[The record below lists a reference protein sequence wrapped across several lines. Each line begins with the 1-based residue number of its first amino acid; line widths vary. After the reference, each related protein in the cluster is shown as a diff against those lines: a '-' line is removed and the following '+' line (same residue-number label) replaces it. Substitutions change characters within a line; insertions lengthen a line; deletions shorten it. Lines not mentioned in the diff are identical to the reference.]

1 VYFTSGPRAN
11 APRESQSR
19 RPRGQWPRHRR
30 LFAVPGIAAIS
41 LLALALPVTVGGTA
55 QAAATGGVTISC
67 TNTDSILG
75 PLQSSV
81 TLAAGTSG
89 FLQLG
94 GINGGKGQYVGN
106 CTLNG
111 IIPPGWKV
119 AEASWVALSATSGSG
134 NAGTFTLSTGDTT
147 FVDSGTF
154 TNSGTFEDVSSGLT
168 QMIEVGD
175 FVNTGSV
182 ITAGGSFGTAGAA
195 YNPPCPKC
203 RFVDKGTVLVDPK
216 QGFSSGSIFVLAKG
230 GTIKAQGGFGIAN
243 ESTFE
248 VEGGSVAAGVPTS
261 TQFLGLSEPT
271 IDFGTHLP
279 SVSQGTI
286 DITSSADLQ
295 GVIPKHWALDVSGGS
310 VTASNSGNN
319 GKFLWDH
326 DDNSTFTDA
335 TTFVNSGT
343 FTDTTTG
350 WSQQIE
356 VPRFVNTGTVIS
368 DAPGFGMSGATGM
381 AGPVF
386 VNDGDLVIEPKAS
399 FGAAGTFDL
408 ASGAVVNH
416 GGFGI
421 DKGVLQ
427 VSDGSLM
434 GNPATDVYYLGGGP
448 ATVTFEPST
457 SASSVGHLEFGTGLT
472 VNGVIPKKWV
482 LDNVGGPGDALT
494 ANHSGNKG
502 TIIWDAN
509 AALTATGPFVN
520 SGTLNVTG
528 GSFQLAAPDVVNAA
542 GGKILVNGDS
552 GISAA
557 GNFHN
562 YGSFELGAGN
572 RASVSGNYSQVP
584 GGSFVVDAGGDNFS
598 VGSLSVGG
606 TASLGGALI
615 VNQLAGL
622 KVAAGSSASLVT
634 AHALSGRFKPV
645 SGLSS
650 GHPVLQLSYSPTAVV
665 LAAPKA
671 A

>member
-1 VYFTSGPRAN
+1 MYFMSWPRARGT
-11 APRESQSR
+11 PQSRSR
-19 RPRGQWPRHRR
+19 RPRGQWPRRRR
-30 LFAVPGIAAIS
+30 LLAVPATSAIS
-41 LLALALPVTVGGTA
+41 VLALALPATVGDA
-55 QAAATGGVTISC
+55 ALAAATGGVTISC

-75 PLQSSV
+75 PLQSSA

-111 IIPPGWKV
+111 IIPSGWKV
-119 AEASWVALSATSGSG
+119 AEASWVALSATNGSG
-134 NAGTFTLSTGDTT
+134 NAGTFTLSTGNTT

-154 TNSGTFEDVSSGLT
+154 TNSGTFEDDSSGHYPDDRGRGLC
-168 QMIEVGD
+168 QHRERGRGRGKLRDRRRGLQPALSQVQVRRQGD
-175 FVNTGSV
+175 RPGRTPS
-182 ITAGGSFGTAGAA
+182 
-195 YNPPCPKC
+195 K
-203 RFVDKGTVLVDPK
+203 
-216 QGFSSGSIFVLAKG
+216 GFSSGSIFVLAKG

-243 ESTFE
+243 ESTFD
-248 VEGGSVAAGVPTS
+248 VEGGSVTAGVPTS

-271 IDFGTHLP
+271 IEFGTHLP
-279 SVSQGTI
+279 SVSKGTI
-286 DITSSADLQ
+286 DITSSADLR
-295 GVIPKHWALDVSGGS
+295 GFIPKHWALDVSGGS

-326 DDNSTFTDA
+326 DDNSTFSDA

-343 FTDTTTG
+343 FTDYTTG

-356 VPRFVNTGTVIS
+356 VPRFVNKGTVIS

-386 VNDGDLVIEPKAS
+386 VNEGDLVIEPKAS

-421 DKGVLQ
+421 DKSVLQ
-427 VSDGSLM
+427 VSGGSLV
-434 GNPATDVYYLGGGP
+434 GNPATDVYYLGAGP

-457 SASSVGHLEFGTGLT
+457 SASSAGHLEFGIGLT

-482 LDNVGGPGDALT
+482 LDNEGGPGAALT

-520 SGTLNVTG
+520 SGTFNVTC
-528 GSFQLAAPDVVNAA
+528 GSFGLTAQDFVNAA

-552 GISAA
+552 GISAS
-557 GNFHN
+557 GNFNN

-572 RASVSGNYSQVP
+572 RASVCRELLASIRWRAS
-584 GGSFVVDAGGDNFS
+584 SWMRAG
-598 VGSLSVGG
+598 
-606 TASLGGALI
+606 TT
-615 VNQLAGL
+615 
-622 KVAAGSSASLVT
+622 SAS
-634 AHALSGRFKPV
+634 
-645 SGLSS
+645 GLCRSAA
-650 GHPVLQLSYSPTAVV
+650 PPR
-665 LAAPKA
+665 LAAP
-671 A
+671 

>member
-1 VYFTSGPRAN
+1 
-11 APRESQSR
+11 
-19 RPRGQWPRHRR
+19 
-30 LFAVPGIAAIS
+30 
-41 LLALALPVTVGGTA
+41 
-55 QAAATGGVTISC
+55 
-67 TNTDSILG
+67 
-75 PLQSSV
+75 
-81 TLAAGTSG
+81 
-89 FLQLG
+89 
-94 GINGGKGQYVGN
+94 
-106 CTLNG
+106 
-111 IIPPGWKV
+111 V
-119 AEASWVALSATSGSG
+119 AEASWVALTATSGSG
-134 NAGTFTLSTGDTT
+134 NAGTFTLGTGDTT

-154 TNSGTFEDVSSGLT
+154 TNSGTFEDDSSGLT

-182 ITAGGSFGTAGAA
+182 ITAGGGFGTAGAA

-203 RFVDKGTVLVDPK
+203 RFVDTGTVLVDPK

-230 GTIKAQGGFGIAN
+230 GTIKARGGFGISN

-248 VEGGSVAAGVPTS
+248 VEGGSVTAGVPTS
-261 TQFLGLSEPT
+261 TQYLGQSEPT
-271 IDFGTHLP
+271 IEFGTHLP
-279 SVSQGTI
+279 SVSKGTI
-286 DITSSADLQ
+286 DITSSADLR
-295 GVIPKHWALDVSGGS
+295 GVIPKHWKLDLSGGS

-326 DDNSTFTDA
+326 DDNSTFSDA

-421 DKGVLQ
+421 GKSVLQ
-427 VSDGSLM
+427 VSGGSLM
-434 GNPATDVYYLGGGP
+434 GNPATDVYSLGGGP
-448 ATVTFEPST
+448 ATVTFEPSA
-457 SASSVGHLEFGTGLT
+457 SVSSVGHLEFGTGLT

-528 GSFQLAAPDVVNAA
+528 GSFELAAQNFVNAP
-542 GGKILVNGDS
+542 GGEILVNDDS
-552 GISAA
+552 GISAS

-572 RASVSGNYSQVP
+572 RASVSGDYSQSS
-584 GGSFVVDAGGDNFS
+584 GASFVVDAGGENFS
-598 VGSLSVGG
+598 VGSLSVDG
-606 TASLGGALI
+606 TASLGGTLI
-615 VNQLAGL
+615 VNELAGL
-622 KVAAGSSASLVT
+622 KVVAGGSASLVT

-650 GHPVLQLSYSPTAVV
+650 GHPVLQLSYSPTAVT
-665 LAAPKA
+665 LAPPKA

>member
-1 VYFTSGPRAN
+1 MYFTSGPRAS
-11 APRESQSR
+11 APRQTQSR
-19 RPRGQWPRHRR
+19 RTGGQWPRRRR
-30 LFAVPGIAAIS
+30 LFAVPGISAIS
-41 LLALALPVTVGGTA
+41 VLAVALPVTVGGTA
-55 QAAATGGVTISC
+55 LAATTGGVTISC

-75 PLQSSV
+75 PLHSSA

-106 CTLNG
+106 CILNG
-111 IIPPGWKV
+111 IIPSGWKV

-134 NAGTFTLSTGDTT
+134 NAGIFTLSTGDTT

-154 TNSGTFEDVSSGLT
+154 TNSGTFEDDSSGLT
-168 QMIEVGD
+168 QMIEVRD

-182 ITAGGSFGTAGAA
+182 VTAGGSFGTAGAA

-230 GTIKAQGGFGIAN
+230 GTIKARGGFGIAN
-243 ESTFE
+243 DSTFE

-279 SVSQGTI
+279 SVSKGTI
-286 DITSSADLQ
+286 DITSSADLR
-295 GVIPKHWALDVSGGS
+295 GVIPKHWELDVSGGS

-356 VPRFVNTGTVIS
+356 VPRFVNKGTVIS

-416 GGFGI
+416 GGFAI
-421 DKGVLQ
+421 DKSVLQ
-427 VSDGSLM
+427 VSGGSLM
-434 GNPATDVYYLGGGP
+434 GNPATDVYYLGAGP
-448 ATVTFEPST
+448 ATVTLEPST
-457 SASSVGHLEFGTGLT
+457 SASSVGHLEFGIGLT

-482 LDNVGGPGDALT
+482 LDNVGGPGA
-494 ANHSGNKG
+494 
-502 TIIWDAN
+502 
-509 AALTATGPFVN
+509 
-520 SGTLNVTG
+520 
-528 GSFQLAAPDVVNAA
+528 
-542 GGKILVNGDS
+542 
-552 GISAA
+552 
-557 GNFHN
+557 
-562 YGSFELGAGN
+562 
-572 RASVSGNYSQVP
+572 VP
-584 GGSFVVDAGGDNFS
+584 
-598 VGSLSVGG
+598 
-606 TASLGGALI
+606 
-615 VNQLAGL
+615 
-622 KVAAGSSASLVT
+622 
-634 AHALSGRFKPV
+634 
-645 SGLSS
+645 
-650 GHPVLQLSYSPTAVV
+650 
-665 LAAPKA
+665 
-671 A
+671 